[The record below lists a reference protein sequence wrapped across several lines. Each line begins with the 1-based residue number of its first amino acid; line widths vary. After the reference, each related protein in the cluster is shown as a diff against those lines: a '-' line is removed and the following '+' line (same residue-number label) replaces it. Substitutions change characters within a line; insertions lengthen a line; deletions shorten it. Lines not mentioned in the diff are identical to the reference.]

1 MCDSTS
7 ALSGFHSVL
16 VLLHVLV
23 VRHVLWD
30 MVDFLQCGKL
40 ELLSMFEG
48 DKRWV
53 AG

>member
-1 MCDSTS
+1 VVFT
-7 ALSGFHSVL
+7 LLLL

-23 VRHVLWD
+23 VRHDPWD
-30 MVDFLQCGKL
+30 LVDLLQCGKL
-40 ELLSMFEG
+40 ELLSLFEG